1 IPACLGPQLTVR
13 APCLPICNFVVF
25 GPSDPIVAVLGGNI
39 MLSCRVSPAMDVE
52 TMELRWFR
60 SKFSEV
66 VFIYE
71 NQQEQKEGQLEQY
84 TGRTSLVKDFLS
96 RGEAAVLIQKVQAS
110 DNGMYTCFFRKGSFY
125 EEANLELKVAGV
137 GSAPQVRITGPEEDG
152 VQVVCMTSGWFPKPQ
167 VQWRAVNG
175 EKFLSFSETY
185 TEDAEGL
192 FSVEAALVVRDSS
205 SRNITCSVLNPV
217 LDQKKTMAIFIPE
230 PFFPQ
235 ASPWKSAF
243 IVSLMV
249 LMLPLIGATYYTKRE
264 HTAKRQA
271 QQEWETLHRDKEE
284 DRRTKDEALKA
295 RDWRKEKFQALSVTL
310 DPESAHPSL
319 AVSGGKTS
327 VTLKDTSEDP
337 AEPCSI
343 VGQEAITSGCSYWE
357 VEIRNGNRSNWN
369 LGVCRGDAERQGWY
383 REGPEKG
390 FWVVGKYEHNFCAL
404 VLPNDQVICEEI
416 PQRVGVFIDLEEGDV
431 SFYNMT
437 KNSHLFSF
445 SLPSSSGTLFPY
457 FMVKSGDV
465 SLTICSVVGGPAE
478 TPEPLNNPPSSLEE
492 SVSLSGEGFSSGS
505 AVDVALP
512 GADSPLLPCSPEAM
526 SP

>member
-1 IPACLGPQLTVR
+1 SLFDIISGFQRCE
-13 APCLPICNFVVF
+13 NFVVF

-271 QQEWETLHRDKEE
+271 QQEWETLMCPFSGWK
-284 DRRTKDEALKA
+284 KA
-295 RDWRKEKFQALSVTL
+295 QLYAVSVTL

-445 SLPSSSGTLFPY
+445 SLPSSSGTLIQTFKNEDLLWFPE
-457 FMVKSGDV
+457 MRRHRTGSGRRKSQIPV
-465 SLTICSVVGGPAE
+465 PAC
-478 TPEPLNNPPSSLEE
+478 
-492 SVSLSGEGFSSGS
+492 
-505 AVDVALP
+505 DQ
-512 GADSPLLPCSPEAM
+512 
-526 SP
+526 